1 MIITAESARDAVTDS
16 VICSSSSNMSSSLT
30 VSSMQEGALLMSVTS
45 SEDRVKSD
53 RAATREE

>member
-16 VICSSSSNMSSSLT
+16 VISSSSSNMSSSLT